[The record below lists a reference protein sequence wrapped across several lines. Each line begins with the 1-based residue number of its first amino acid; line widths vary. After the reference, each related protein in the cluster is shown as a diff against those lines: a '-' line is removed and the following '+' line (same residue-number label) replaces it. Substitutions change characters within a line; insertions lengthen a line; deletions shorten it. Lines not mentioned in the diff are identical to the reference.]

1 MTAEAKEQLYTFELL
16 AGMVLLLS
24 LISCTK
30 QRPAADSSEK
40 GGDVSSGGSSVSSA
54 EREKGDIPDRQE
66 GAAEGSYPCDSVFPQ
81 HEPYGEGIG
90 AMPGRVV
97 WVYDT
102 DSVLWDGDGFW

>member
-40 GGDVSSGGSSVSSA
+40 GGDASLGDSSVSSA

-66 GAAEGSYPCDSVFPQ
+66 GTAEGRYPCDSVFPQ
-81 HEPYGEGIG
+81 HEPYGEG
-90 AMPGRVV
+90 
-97 WVYDT
+97 
-102 DSVLWDGDGFW
+102 